1 MCSAGGAYAG
11 LMLAQGIYSYGKQAE
26 QYREAEKLRQ
36 QNKESAEEELRL
48 TYQQL
53 NTREAQERAALV
65 NQERLRGRRNLEL
78 GEQASEQ
85 KFFDQIAAEKAL
97 SAIKARGGG
106 EVRGLA
112 MDIERDLARSTFGTA
127 ENLRREREMLGFQRS
142 IDKQNFKYLQQQIG
156 ISRRGAKAT
165 YLNRLRSFQMPG
177 KPDPISA
184 LFGASS
190 GVLQGASMDASS
202 GNSWFGKKKPNKVDV
217 PKGDTRFSLYGGK
230 QGGPYGGYSGGYGR

>member
-1 MCSAGGAYAG
+1 MCSAGGAFAA
-11 LMLAQGIYSYGKQAE
+11 LSVASAVYSYGKQAE

-106 EVRGLA
+106 EVRGLG

-184 LFGASS
+184 LFGIA
-190 GVLQGASMDASS
+190 GGFVQGASMDASS

-217 PKGDTRFSLYGGK
+217 PKADLSVSVRR
-230 QGGPYGGYSGGYGR
+230 PYGGGRPGRGY

>member
-11 LMLAQGIYSYGKQAE
+11 LMVLSSVYTYGQQAKA
-26 QYREAEKLRQ
+26 YREAQKLRQ
-36 QNKESAEEELRL
+36 QNKESAEEELKL

-53 NTREAQERAALV
+53 NTREAQEQAALV
-65 NQERLRGRRNLEL
+65 NQERLRGRRSQEL

-85 KFFDQIAAEKAL
+85 KFFEQITAERAL
-97 SAIKARGGG
+97 SSIRARGGG
-106 EVRGLA
+106 EVRGLG
-112 MDIERDLARSTFGTA
+112 MDIHRDLARARFSVT
-127 ENLRREREMLGFQRS
+127 ENVRREKEMLGFQRS
-142 IDKQNFKYLQQQIG
+142 VDKQNFKYLQQQIG

-202 GNSWFGKKKPNKVDV
+202 GNSWFGKKKPNKVNV

-230 QGGPYGGYSGGYGR
+230 QGGPYGGYTGGYGR

>member
-1 MCSAGGAYAG
+1 MAWGQVYEVYSKLWFWNSPFRRYAC
-11 LMLAQGIYSYGKQAE
+11 
-26 QYREAEKLRQ
+26 R
-36 QNKESAEEELRL
+36 
-48 TYQQL
+48 QQL

-85 KFFDQIAAEKAL
+85 KFFDQIAAERAL

-106 EVRGLA
+106 EVRGLG

-165 YLNRLRSFQMPG
+165 YINRLRSFQMPG
-177 KPDPISA
+177 KPDPISS

-190 GVLQGASMDASS
+190 GVIQGASMDASS
-202 GNSWFGKKKPNKVDV
+202 GNSWFSKKRNK
-217 PKGDTRFSLYGGK
+217 TTK
-230 QGGPYGGYSGGYGR
+230 QTTTNRGMSPATPQGEYL